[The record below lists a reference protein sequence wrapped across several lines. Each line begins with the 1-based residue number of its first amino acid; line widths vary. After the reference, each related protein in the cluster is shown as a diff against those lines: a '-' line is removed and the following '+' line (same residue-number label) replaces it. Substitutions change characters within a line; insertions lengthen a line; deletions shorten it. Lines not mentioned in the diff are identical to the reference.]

1 MKFKVLLVI
10 LLLTLGAGAALA
22 QTSPANTVSYNG
34 FSFSLPTSIGTN
46 VNIAQVAGD
55 DPSAQQP
62 GGPAVKH
69 TEFVFYKDSVPDNIL
84 DGVGGIE
91 VYQVA
96 DFNGYSDASAQL
108 QNLQNLLAQKPD
120 LSTYMVANA
129 DNNSNDLPFV
139 PGMPAA
145 QVIRARANYVTTPA
159 LKGISYISA
168 YKSDVSPFT
177 ADEFIYTFQGLSN
190 DGSLYIVGL
199 FRPTTTLF
207 PATIPDN
214 FDYDSFGQQLQQY
227 MTQSI
232 ATLNNGQ
239 PTDFTPSLS
248 DFDAIIQSI
257 TTAGSTVS
265 PAQPIQPAQPVT
277 QQPGASQPTPAATE
291 VTTDPT
297 MGGLAGKTWTLV
309 SYGDPANP
317 TAVLNNGKAL
327 TLEFTQS
334 GVNGN
339 GGCNGFGG
347 SFQYSGNSLTISNLI
362 HTMMACTDQNL
373 NDQENTY
380 LTALSN
386 AQSFTVSGDQLQ
398 ITYDKGVLT
407 FKGS

>member
-1 MKFKVLLVI
+1 MKLKALLIVLI
-10 LLLTLGAGAALA
+10 LTLGAGAALA
-22 QTSPANTVSYNG
+22 QTSSTNTVSYNG
-34 FSFSLPTSIGTN
+34 FSFSLPASIGTN
-46 VNIAQVAGD
+46 VNITQVAGD
-55 DPSAQQP
+55 DPNAQQP

-69 TEFVFYKDSVPDNIL
+69 TEFVFYKDTAPDNIL

-91 VYQVA
+91 VYHVA
-96 DFNGYSDASAQL
+96 DFNGYSNATTQL

-120 LSTYMVANA
+120 LSQYMVAGG
-129 DNNSNDLPFV
+129 DNNSVYLPFV
-139 PGMPAA
+139 PEMPAG
-145 QVIRARANYVTTPA
+145 QVIRAHANYVTTPA
-159 LKGISYISA
+159 LKGISYVAA

-177 ADEFIYTFQGLSN
+177 ADSFIYTFQGLSN
-190 DGSLYIVGL
+190 DGSMYVVGL

-207 PATIPDN
+207 PTTIPDN
-214 FDYDSFGQQLQQY
+214 FDYNTFGQQLQQY

-232 ATLNNGQ
+232 TTLNNGK
-239 PTDFTPSLS
+239 PTDFTPSLA
-248 DFDAIIQSI
+248 DFDSLIQSI
-257 TTAGSTVS
+257 TIGASGATTS
-265 PAQPIQPAQPVT
+265 PIQPVQPAT
-277 QQPGASQPTPAATE
+277 QQPGAPQPTPAVTE
-291 VTTDPT
+291 VTSDAT

-317 TAVLNNGKAL
+317 TAVLTNGKPL

-334 GVNGN
+334 GINGN

-347 SFQYSGNSLTISNLI
+347 SFQFSGNSLTISNMI
-362 HTMMACTDQNL
+362 HTMMACTDPNL

-407 FKGS
+407 FKGA